1 MRSTSVIRIR
11 RTLSCATCRTC
22 LLFIVGTWL
31 ISNLP
36 LCVIGKEIELTS
48 EWTHLDQNDTVPAGA
63 HIRMDLS
70 TGERWAKLATIT
82 GEEIT
87 TTQVEIDSST
97 GGIVALHNNHHNND
111 HKHQEQEQSTD
122 KVIAENKQ
130 QYDYNMMHR
139 TLSQLPPDEQKRIGG
154 LPQLPQAD
162 KIDPETR
169 KKFEKRM
176 EEIWIQRQA
185 ELQAIQQEFMAD
197 MPKLLLARIRRIDS
211 YLQDP
216 YTHLMEDW
224 NDDDDNDEE
233 KDAAVSHIVSV
244 LLDLEHHLSD
254 VDMTRDFHTLGG
266 WPLLVSLLSDTVHQS
281 VNQTTLSADLEKK
294 VNDIQAHA
302 AWAIG
307 TAVKNMREF
316 FPYAIE
322 EFSIDDGISKTTT
335 TTAIHLLVTLIQNA
349 AAKDD
354 ETSSSSKLRKSMYAL
369 GALLRGNREAQTLFC
384 ALDGPA
390 VLLQL
395 LLRQVAGSSSDP
407 LAKRILAL
415 ADDIIS
421 DVDLHPKEPTMDAFI
436 IDAFSKED
444 WCQSALMCLE
454 REDDA
459 LQETALYTIRTMA
472 PHCQWDKEL
481 VRASVTR
488 LKQTWQEEEN
498 EEHLEERLQLA
509 NSILNQ
515 L

>member
-1 MRSTSVIRIR
+1 M
-11 RTLSCATCRTC
+11 
-22 LLFIVGTWL
+22 GTWL

-36 LCVIGKEIELTS
+36 LCVIGKEIELAS
-48 EWTHLDQNDTVPAGA
+48 EWTQLDQNDTVPAGA

-70 TGERWAKLATIT
+70 TGERWAKLAKIT

-97 GGIVALHNNHHNND
+97 GGIVALHNND
-111 HKHQEQEQSTD
+111 HKHEEQEQSTD

-139 TLSQLPPDEQKRIGG
+139 TLSQLPPDEQNRIGG
-154 LPQLPQAD
+154 LPELPQAD

-176 EEIWIQRQA
+176 EEIWTQRQA
-185 ELQAIQQEFMAD
+185 ELQVIQQEFMAD

-224 NDDDDNDEE
+224 NDDDNEEE

-281 VNQTTLSADLEKK
+281 VNQTLSADLEKK

-322 EFSIDDGISKTTT
+322 ELSIDDGISKTTTT

-349 AAKDD
+349 AKD

-369 GALLRGNREAQTLFC
+369 GAMLRGNREAQTLFC

-436 IDAFSKED
+436 IGAFSKED

-454 REDDA
+454 RDDDDA

-472 PHCQWDKEL
+472 PHCQWDKEA

-498 EEHLEERLQLA
+498 EEQNEEHLEERLQLA
-509 NSILNQ
+509 KSILNQ